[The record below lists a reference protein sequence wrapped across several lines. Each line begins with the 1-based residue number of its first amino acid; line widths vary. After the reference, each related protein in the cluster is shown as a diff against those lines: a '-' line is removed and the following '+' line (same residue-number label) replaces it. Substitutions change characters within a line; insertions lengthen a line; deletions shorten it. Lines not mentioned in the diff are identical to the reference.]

1 MSFSSITLFLL
12 SSCEALINKALALDA
27 ASMQKVVGLT
37 GKCIAIENTSLHFT
51 FFITTVASQLRL
63 QSVFEGTPDTTL
75 KGSTKAFM
83 SMLMSRD
90 KTIAML
96 TNDIEIIGDI
106 NCAQTLQ
113 AIFSELEIDW
123 EAQLSNITGG
133 IVAHEVSNI
142 ARTVNN
148 WSKNTFSHFAS
159 DIKEYMNEE
168 APFKTPRG
176 KVDDYLNEI
185 DELKLRIDRMDAHIT
200 RLNEQLKKFSNGP
213 ST

>member
-1 MSFSSITLFLL
+1 MLASFET
-12 SSCEALINKALALDA
+12 LINKALALDA
-27 ASMQKVVGLT
+27 ASTSQVKSLT
-37 GKCIAIENTSLHFT
+37 GKCITIENTSLHFT
-51 FFITTVASQLRL
+51 FFITVIESQLRL
-63 QSVFEGTPDTTL
+63 QSIFEGTPDTTL

-90 KTIAML
+90 KTVAML
-96 TNDIEIIGDI
+96 ANDIEIIGDA

-113 AIFSELEIDW
+113 TIFSELEIDW

-133 IVAHEVSNI
+133 IVAHEISNI

-148 WSKNTFSHFAS
+148 WSKNAFSHFAS
-159 DIKEYMNEE
+159 DIKEYMDEE

-200 RLNEQLKKFSNGP
+200 RLNEQLRKFSNGP
-213 ST
+213 SS